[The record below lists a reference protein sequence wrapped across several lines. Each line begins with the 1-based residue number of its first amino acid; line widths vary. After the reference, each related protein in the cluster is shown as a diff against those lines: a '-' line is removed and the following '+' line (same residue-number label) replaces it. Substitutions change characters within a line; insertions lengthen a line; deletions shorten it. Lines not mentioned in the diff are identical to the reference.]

1 MNDLILN
8 FPYTYSELCSILG
21 EEEKRGTSFYNQ
33 QKAWKNKMNFHCIG
47 NTKSRRFIVTKIL
60 PPIATL
66 YEVEGKLFTSREEA
80 EEYRRMESVNN
91 D

>member
-33 QKAWKNKMNFHCIG
+33 QRAWKNKMNFHCIG

-60 PPIATL
+60 PPITTL

>member
-33 QKAWKNKMNFHCIG
+33 QRAWKNKMNFHCIG

-60 PPIATL
+60 SPITTL

-80 EEYRRMESVNN
+80 EEYRRMESDNN
-91 D
+91 E

>member
-1 MNDLILN
+1 
-8 FPYTYSELCSILG
+8 
-21 EEEKRGTSFYNQ
+21 
-33 QKAWKNKMNFHCIG
+33 MNFHCIG

-60 PPIATL
+60 PPITTL

-80 EEYRRMESVNN
+80 EEYRRMESDNN

>member
-8 FPYTYSELCSILG
+8 FPYTYSELCHILG

-33 QKAWKNKMNFHCIG
+33 QRAWKNKMNFHCIG

-60 PPIATL
+60 PPIIVL